1 LLNKTNSE
9 TNLARSRQGLE
20 IAKTAAAAA
29 ALAAIQ
35 IHSRLGFCEVFACAS
50 WLLPLVIPS
59 TLSVFCI
66 PYVLIVHLLVHN
78 SPTTSDTRQ
87 MGCLLDSCKK
97 LEAVVVG

>member
-1 LLNKTNSE
+1 LDFFSSSPDFLHC
-9 TNLARSRQGLE
+9 
-20 IAKTAAAAA
+20 AAA
-29 ALAAIQ
+29 IE
-35 IHSRLGFCEVFACAS
+35 IHSHLGFCEVFACAS

-66 PYVLIVHLLVHN
+66 PYALIVHLLVHN
-78 SPTTSDTRQ
+78 SPTTSGTRQ